1 MAKNLLLLLPN
12 GSAQYTFTIY
22 PDGVNRVGKLEK
34 VEKVEKLVKWNIG
47 GNALLKKILE
57 RREIGVL
64 IPLIVFSLIFALRSS
79 NFTSGANIMNILR
92 NASYTLIGA
101 VGMTLLLIT
110 GIFDL
115 SAGSQLAFG
124 GVVTGFALVAGIN
137 IPLSILI
144 GIAATSLGGVL
155 MGVSTVILKIPCF
168 IGGMG
173 AMYILKGILL
183 LSTGGMPV
191 FPLPEE
197 FSALNN
203 YSVGPFPLVLV
214 IAGVMAIIAH
224 IMLKYT
230 VFGRKIFACGGNIET
245 ARLAGIRTNR
255 ILFIVHIISS
265 CCMGIAG
272 VLTAARLGSGQPTAG
287 SDYNMTIIA
296 ACVIGGVS
304 LFGGAGSILGAVF
317 GSIFMTMLTNGMTI
331 TGISPFYQQ
340 LILGIVV
347 IISVAFDRLRKSRKM

>member
-1 MAKNLLLLLPN
+1 
-12 GSAQYTFTIY
+12 
-22 PDGVNRVGKLEK
+22 VGK
-34 VEKVEKLVKWNIG
+34 VEKVEKAKKWNIDG
-47 GNALLKKILE
+47 IVPLKKISE
-57 RREIGVL
+57 RRELGVV
-64 IPLIVFSLIFALRSS
+64 IPLIVFFMIFALRSP
-79 NFTSGANIMNILR
+79 NFYSSDNIMNILR

-124 GVVTGFALVAGIN
+124 GVITGFALIAGID
-137 IPLSILI
+137 IPLAILI

-155 MGVSTVILKIPCF
+155 MGISTVILKIPCF

-173 AMYILKGILL
+173 VMYILKGVVLL
-183 LSTGGMPV
+183 ATGGMPV
-191 FPLPEE
+191 FPLPEN
-197 FSALNN
+197 FSALTN
-203 YSVGPFPLVLV
+203 YQVGPLPLVLV
-214 IAGVMAIIAH
+214 VAAVMSIIAH
-224 IMLKYT
+224 IVLKYT
-230 VFGRKIFACGGNIET
+230 VFGRKIFACGGNVET
-245 ARLAGIRTNR
+245 SRLAGIRTNR
-255 ILFIVHIISS
+255 ILFVVHIISA

-287 SDYNMTIIA
+287 ADYNMTIIA

-347 IISVAFDRLRKSRKM
+347 IVSVAFDRFRTARKM